1 MKIVLRLL
9 LLDNDI
15 QLQGFAQNFLRG
27 GKCTYYTRLALTY
40 GGLYLGFES
49 RVVFHATTRKLNM

>member
-27 GKCTYYTRLALTY
+27 GKCTVHAYYTRLVLMY
-40 GGLYLGFES
+40 GGGAYI
-49 RVVFHATTRKLNM
+49 